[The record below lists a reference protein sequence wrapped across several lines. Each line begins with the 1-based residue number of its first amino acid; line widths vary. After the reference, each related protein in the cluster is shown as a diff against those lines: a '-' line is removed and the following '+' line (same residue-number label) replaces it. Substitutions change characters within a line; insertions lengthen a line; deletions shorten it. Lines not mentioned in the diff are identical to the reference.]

1 MKKKFLSVLMTFV
14 FLCSLIPLG
23 YMMDANGGF
32 DTLAYAEDNSLAD
45 SVSPLDEQLEDL
57 LNNLYELA
65 LDDESALGVTEID
78 IVFDAVESIL
88 GTDDMANAKAV
99 LEKLLFDIENSACSD
114 KAKKKLKA
122 DIDHIIK
129 TMSDNIPV
137 PSEDESLGLS
147 ETSASSFESSLSTET
162 EQSNSWIIIVVVSVV
177 VVAAAVAA
185 VIVVRKKKKA

>member
-1 MKKKFLSVLMTFV
+1 MKKKLLTVLMTFV

-32 DTLAYAEDNSLAD
+32 DTLAYAEGNSSAD

-65 LDDESALGVTEID
+65 LDDESALGVNEID

-88 GTDDMANAKAV
+88 GTDDMANARAV
-99 LEKLLFDIENSACSD
+99 LEKLVFDIENSACSD

-129 TMSDNIPV
+129 TMSDNTPV
-137 PSEDESLGLS
+137 SSENESLDSS
-147 ETSASSFESSLSTET
+147 ETSESSSESSVAVET
-162 EQSNSWIIIVVVSVV
+162 EKSNSWIIIVVIAVV
-177 VVAAAVAA
+177 VLAAAVAA